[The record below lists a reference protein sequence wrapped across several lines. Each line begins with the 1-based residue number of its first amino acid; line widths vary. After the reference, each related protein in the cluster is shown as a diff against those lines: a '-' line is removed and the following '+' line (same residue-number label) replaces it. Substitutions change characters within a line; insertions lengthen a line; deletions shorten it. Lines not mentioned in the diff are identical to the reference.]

1 MKNRFF
7 TILFVFSSLVYSQSK
22 ETPITKFSQELKNQ
36 GILIDVRTSE
46 EFEAGHLEGAVNI
59 DWFAEDFKDQL
70 DSLIVQRD
78 KKIYVYC
85 QKGGRS
91 AKAVKLID
99 SLGYGNVTDLS
110 GGYENYIS
118 NKN

>member
-1 MKNRFF
+1 MKHCFF
-7 TILFVFSSLVYSQSK
+7 NMLFAISSMIYSQSK
-22 ETPITKFSQELKNQ
+22 EIPITEFSQELKNQ
-36 GILIDVRTSE
+36 GILIDVRTLE

-70 DSLIVQRD
+70 DSLVVQRD

-91 AKAVKLID
+91 AKAAKLMD